1 MTQYADD
8 EKLFILYISN
18 TTSSLIADFTVMK
31 LDKNREPR
39 LKISDD
45 TGVIRYDEN
54 LIGKLLQ
61 KNLTL
66 ISTTIMTL
74 PLKFIQHYIP

>member
-1 MTQYADD
+1 
-8 EKLFILYISN
+8 
-18 TTSSLIADFTVMK
+18 MK

-74 PLKFIQHYIP
+74 PLKYHSTIIFL